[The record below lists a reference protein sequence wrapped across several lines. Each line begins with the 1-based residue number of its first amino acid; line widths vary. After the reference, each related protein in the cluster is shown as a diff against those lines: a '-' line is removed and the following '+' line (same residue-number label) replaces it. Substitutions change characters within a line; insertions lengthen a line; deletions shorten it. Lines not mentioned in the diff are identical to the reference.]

1 MAKLTDEVS
10 SFTASQHFLLL
21 DAALKSHAEPLLAHW
36 CDAVGDVVSEESMR
50 RALHGVARLDV
61 PLRQRQDSLEA
72 QLLTLSEM
80 AKRAGCYDAD
90 DWLKKQKETLK

>member
-1 MAKLTDEVS
+1 MKLSPDDRR
-10 SFTASQHFLLL
+10 F
-21 DAALKSHAEPLLAHW
+21 ALRE
-36 CDAVGDVVSEESMR
+36 AV
-50 RALHGVARLDV
+50 RAVPK